1 MKKKIENKDEGIK
14 EMERYKKK
22 DEVIKNDKLK
32 GRGIKKCCIV
42 RECPHFGCTS
52 CL

>member
-32 GRGIKKCCIV
+32 G
-42 RECPHFGCTS
+42 S
-52 CL
+52 